1 MVFSALWSLCCS
13 KSIKV
18 AEHFSVFETTRVR
31 SYLLATEMD
40 KVEPN
45 KSRSERFLNKIQ
57 NGPLIITS
65 VEHCWVGLPSRYT
78 ESHAQRLHF
87 SISLPHLVLLNFSF
101 WPVWWSEQRRNE
113 DKEICTR
120 IKGKLFIHRRK
131 NKEAMDAIIDG
142 VHRAVNIY

>member
-1 MVFSALWSLCCS
+1 M
-13 KSIKV
+13 
-18 AEHFSVFETTRVR
+18 FETTRVR
-31 SYLLATEMD
+31 SYLLATEID

-45 KSRSERFLNKIQ
+45 KSHSECFLNKVQ

-65 VEHCWVGLPSRYT
+65 AEHRWVGLPSRCT

-120 IKGKLFIHRRK
+120 IIGKLFIHMRID
-131 NKEAMDAIIDG
+131 KEATDAIIDG